1 MKKALIIL
9 AFAGLC
15 FTTATAQEK
24 IPHVFRTNAEDYN
37 RRTKIVL
44 PQVKGYNIYKGDFHI
59 HTMYSDGRITPAGRV
74 VEAWNDGLDVIAI
87 TDHYEGYRNVQKFF
101 KVAAPYNADGKP
113 TKYMS
118 AFKAGA
124 AMLDFNAIHDEAVEQ
139 RDKAGYEMLIIKGC
153 EMARNAHIL
162 GHFNCLFLKDINP
175 LYDKEL
181 SVAFD
186 KVHAQGG
193 LVVHN
198 HPAYVRGTT
207 DKSKEQAAL
216 YDAGKID
223 GIEVANSLTFY
234 PPIVRRCVEENL
246 FMLGCTDAHSETLRK
261 YGSLGVYRTMTFIM
275 AKELTEEAIKDAFL
289 KRRTIAYSAGYLI
302 GEEKWLTEF
311 LNAALDCHLLKV
323 DEKSGNRRFQITNTT
338 SFTYRLKNGGKY
350 VYELEPFQAVTVT
363 LGKDKES
370 GKYLAPTFEVEN
382 MWHIDYQHPTITLE
396 IDKK

>member
-1 MKKALIIL
+1 MKKSLLIL

-15 FTTATAQEK
+15 FTTAAAQEN

-37 RRTKIVL
+37 RRTEIVL

-124 AMLDFNAIHDEAVEQ
+124 AMLDFNAIHEEAVEM
-139 RDKAGYEMLIIKGC
+139 RDKLGYEMVIIKGC

-175 LYDKEL
+175 LYDKDL
-181 SVAFD
+181 AVAFD

-223 GIEVANSLTFY
+223 GIEVINSLSFY
-234 PPIVRRCVEENL
+234 PPIVRRSVEENL

-261 YGSLGVYRTMTFIM
+261 YGSLGAYRTMTFIL
-275 AKELTEEAIKDAFL
+275 AKELTEAAIKDALL
-289 KRRTIAYSAGYLI
+289 KRRTIAYSAGYLV

-311 LNAALDCHLLKV
+311 LNAAVDCRLLKV
-323 DEKSGNRRFQITNTT
+323 DEKSGTRRFQLTNTT
-338 SFTYRLKNGGKY
+338 SLTYRLNNGDKRI
-350 VYELEPFQAVTVT
+350 YELEPFQAVTVT
-363 LGKDKES
+363 LGKDKET
-370 GKYLAPTFEVEN
+370 GKYLAPTFTVDN

-396 IDKK
+396 IDK